1 MTEEYALSRYEE
13 ACALL
18 PGRLRT
24 AAMAEELFVLADAL
38 GGDVTA
44 WVEAYRRQCVN
55 LGKPV
60 RLLWTEGQTEAV
72 AEDIDEQFGLT
83 VRLPDGSRQT
93 VRTGEVSVRGLYGYV

>member
-1 MTEEYALSRYEE
+1 MATSLVQEGFPVSRAAL
-13 ACALL
+13 A
-18 PGRLRT
+18 

-44 WVEAYRRQCVN
+44 WVEEYRRQCVN